1 MICDFI
7 FEYFVISFY
16 LTYDNNDY
24 AYAQRHI
31 PAHSGTIS
39 NIIFI
44 EEGSKIVTAGR
55 TDGSII
61 VWKVLKGSWTYT
73 NSIHILYTYYTYT
86 THILYIYYMCTIRI
100 LYIHYMYTK

>member
-7 FEYFVISFY
+7 FEYFAISFY
-16 LTYDNNDY
+16 LNYNNIDY
-24 AYAQRHI
+24 VYTQRHI

-44 EEGSKIVTAGR
+44 EDGSKIVTAGR

-61 VWKVLKGSWTYT
+61 VWKVLEGS
-73 NSIHILYTYYTYT
+73 
-86 THILYIYYMCTIRI
+86 
-100 LYIHYMYTK
+100 

>member
-24 AYAQRHI
+24 AYAQRHT

-61 VWKVLKGSWTYT
+61 VWKVLTGSWTYT
-73 NSIHILYTYYTYT
+73 NSIHILYTYYRYT
-86 THILYIYYMCTIRI
+86 
-100 LYIHYMYTK
+100 IHKQYSNIFIFRH